1 MRKEHVILDNKELK
15 ICSSCKQTKELIHFS
30 KYTSAWDG
38 LKPYCKECA
47 SKKGKQYRITH
58 SKKVLES
65 KRQWYKKTKQ
75 RASERTEK
83 ALNLNKKICSKC
95 NKELDIYSFRERTN
109 GGFYSVCKI
118 CENKYNKEYRGTHR
132 DVYTKCHVATEQ
144 RRRKYAQN
152 VISDLTTKEWD
163 NIQTYFDFKCAY
175 CGKGSVQLTQDHV
188 IPLSKGGNYTKSNII
203 PACRTCNAKKN
214 NKLIDEW
221 YSKQKFYSKNR
232 EEKIINYLKSC
243 KVNMPIPR

>member
-1 MRKEHVILDNKELK
+1 M
-15 ICSSCKQTKELIHFS
+15 
-30 KYTSAWDG
+30 
-38 LKPYCKECA
+38 
-47 SKKGKQYRITH
+47 
-58 SKKVLES
+58 
-65 KRQWYKKTKQ
+65 
-75 RASERTEK
+75 
-83 ALNLNKKICSKC
+83 
-95 NKELDIYSFRERTN
+95 
-109 GGFYSVCKI
+109 
-118 CENKYNKEYRGTHR
+118 
-132 DVYTKCHVATEQ
+132 TEQ